1 MGHLALVREF
11 TPTAEDHQRENTMRD
26 LLRLYDRTTDKPNR
40 RILFDTYRKL
50 HQQRG
55 PKFVAWLEAQKG
67 LSRG

>member
-1 MGHLALVREF
+1 
-11 TPTAEDHQRENTMRD
+11 MRD